1 MSTILRNFQAAAEK
15 ENHDI
20 LDRDLAIEVIIKRME
35 DGFAKI
41 YMQLE
46 ALDERMQDVQNMSDK
61 VDMLE
66 ASVRL
71 LENHAFLWPMSMTS
85 NTADSSRSSSSLH
98 SSTPA
103 ITTSP
108 NNGKHSG
115 ALGMILN

>member
-1 MSTILRNFQAAAEK
+1 MMSTILRNFQESK
-15 ENHDI
+15 ENEI
-20 LDRDLAIEVIIKRME
+20 LERDLAIEVIIKRME
-35 DGFAKI
+35 DGFSKI

-71 LENHAFLWPMSMTS
+71 LENHAFLWPMMHHAEPLTT
-85 NTADSSRSSSSLH
+85 NPDSSLSSSSLH

-103 ITTSP
+103 ITTP
-108 NNGKHSG
+108 NHSG
-115 ALGMILN
+115 AF